1 MRPAWTFSA
10 MPPRAIRHLSAG
22 RMALTRDG
30 GPLARNRRLSPWR
43 GVPDVAGRLLDTK
56 GARLPCTPWVPV
68 VGACRDAAWVGQES
82 RSTPAVRLYQ
92 DRQGATTTR
101 S

>member
-30 GPLARNRRLSPWR
+30 GRFARNRRL
-43 GVPDVAGRLLDTK
+43 
-56 GARLPCTPWVPV
+56 
-68 VGACRDAAWVGQES
+68 
-82 RSTPAVRLYQ
+82 
-92 DRQGATTTR
+92 
-101 S
+101 